1 MHFTRQRRHAT
12 ADLAS
17 AVRITG
23 CEIAPE
29 KTSMRILGIW
39 VDPKLQWKE
48 QIKKAAVKGSAAFE
62 VILRITASTWGPL
75 MRRLRL
81 LYTATAQPAMLHGA

>member
-1 MHFTRQRRHAT
+1 MHFTRRRRHAT

-17 AVRITG
+17 TVRIAG
-23 CEIAPE
+23 CETAPE

-48 QIKKAAVKGSAAFE
+48 QIKKAAAKGLVAFKAM
-62 VILRITASTWGPL
+62 LKITISIWGPL

-81 LYTATAQPAMLHGA
+81 LYTAIV